1 MADRGMLFLVVGY
14 IGAIGLGAYELQ
26 RTPAAVPESSGQAVR
41 NLPPLDL
48 PTTAIRNIAA
58 YDAIIE
64 RPLFAQ
70 DRRPPAGADAV
81 QIEQKPRGGD
91 PSTGIEGL
99 RLTAVL
105 NDRGSM
111 TALLEDR
118 SGKTRALQ
126 LGEQLGDWRVQEI
139 LDESVVIV
147 SDKGQETLVV
157 HQFDPVVP
165 SRNLR
170 QAPDSTGRRITRR
183 PPRQP
188 PTEQPTV
195 SRRTPAALPEEP

>member
-1 MADRGMLFLVVGY
+1 MADRGMLFLIVGY
-14 IGAIGLGAYELQ
+14 IGAVGLGAYEMQ
-26 RTPAAVPESSGQAVR
+26 RTPATVPESSGQTVR
-41 NLPPLDL
+41 NQPPLDL

-64 RPLFAQ
+64 RPLFAK
-70 DRRPPAGADAV
+70 DRRPQAEADGV
-81 QIEQKPRGGD
+81 EIEQKPRGGD
-91 PSTGIEGL
+91 PSTGVEGL

-157 HQFDPVVP
+157 HQFDPVAP
-165 SRNLR
+165 NRNLR
-170 QAPDSTGRRITRR
+170 RAPVSTGRRITRR
-183 PPRQP
+183 P
-188 PTEQPTV
+188 TQPTTEEPV
-195 SRRTPAALPEEP
+195 VGRRTPAALPEEP